1 MNCTKSEKV
10 LVGPHGEA
18 YAASHDADQA
28 MNIKA
33 EEASDAQEEAYSVQ
47 ITIQEIKAEPENCTN
62 LEKALVGPYDEINP
76 APHDASQA
84 MNVKTEAVSDA
95 EEEEDPVPITFPEI
109 KAEPEGNLNELQ
121 PVHGEDRQYSCDD
134 CGESFSQ
141 QVILRAHQC
150 MHSAEQLFCCDVC
163 KESFSLQS
171 HLKKHQRIH
180 SREKPFCCDVC
191 KKSFGY
197 MSHQKRHQHIHSGAK
212 PFCCDVCNKSFSRR
226 SHQKRHQH
234 IHSG

>member
-1 MNCTKSEKV
+1 MEVSGLLRILLQRTEETFPAVAERMNCTKSEKV

-109 KAEPEGNLNELQ
+109 KAEPEHARLQ
-121 PVHGEDRQYSCDD
+121 LSLDGAILHGLDVDSVNSSSKTSLYLCITSS
-134 CGESFSQ
+134 ESM
-141 QVILRAHQC
+141 L
-150 MHSAEQLFCCDVC
+150 
-163 KESFSLQS
+163 
-171 HLKKHQRIH
+171 
-180 SREKPFCCDVC
+180 
-191 KKSFGY
+191 
-197 MSHQKRHQHIHSGAK
+197 HQK
-212 PFCCDVCNKSFSRR
+212 
-226 SHQKRHQH
+226 
-234 IHSG
+234 